1 MISIII
7 DALVLIVVIMSVLS
21 TVKRGLLVGIYNIFA
36 VVFILLF
43 TLHFYPRVTDIVKV
57 KMPVLP
63 VGFGDFVAFGLL
75 FTGLMIVIRLFREL
89 LLFFLAGSQ
98 VSLFEKLFG
107 IILGSI
113 TGILSA
119 SLFTFWIYLS
129 PWKGMEGSLE
139 KTRLA
144 KHIYSLPAYVYTLSS
159 DYIIRPYLNRGF
171 VPNKLV
177 YIKDLKKKK

>member
-1 MISIII
+1 MISVVV
-7 DALVLIVVIMSVLS
+7 DALILLVIVISILS
-21 TVKRGLLVGIYNIFA
+21 AVKRGLLVGIYNVIA
-36 VVFILLF
+36 VLFILLF
-43 TLHFYPRVTDIVKV
+43 SLHFYPRVTDIVKV

-63 VGFGDFVAFGLL
+63 TGFGDFIAFGLL

-107 IILGSI
+107 IVLGSI
-113 TGILSA
+113 AGILSA

-129 PWKGMEGSLE
+129 PWKALEGSIE

-144 KHIYSLPAYVYTLSS
+144 KHIYSLPAYVYTLSA
-159 DYIIRPYLNRGF
+159 DYVIRPYLNRGF

-177 YIKDLKKKK
+177 YIKDLTKK